1 MIRREYGNSGDLD
14 GATYFEPAEP
24 LNAYINTRAYE
35 KYACVRSRAP
45 GPPWWQVKVAR
56 LGEPLVRQSSRRK
69 ILVARLGKA
78 DADRYFPKRILERP
92 PGRPRST
99 AEPALREDDQRF

>member
-1 MIRREYGNSGDLD
+1 MISRGYGNRGDLD

-24 LNAYINTRAYE
+24 LNAPINTRAYE
-35 KYACVRSRAP
+35 VVAP
-45 GPPWWQVKVAR
+45 GPPCWQVKVAR

-78 DADRYFPKRILERP
+78 GADRYFPKRILERP

>member
-1 MIRREYGNSGDLD
+1 MELHFLSLRNHCVY
-14 GATYFEPAEP
+14 
-24 LNAYINTRAYE
+24 

-45 GPPWWQVKVAR
+45 RPPWWQVKVGR

-99 AEPALREDDQRF
+99 AEPTLREDDQRFR